1 MSESAGRALMTLD
14 GQSLDL
20 ALSCACECGITIV
33 PMLQRHSIRDGG

>member
-14 GQSLDL
+14 GQSLVGTQL
-20 ALSCACECGITIV
+20 RGECGITMV